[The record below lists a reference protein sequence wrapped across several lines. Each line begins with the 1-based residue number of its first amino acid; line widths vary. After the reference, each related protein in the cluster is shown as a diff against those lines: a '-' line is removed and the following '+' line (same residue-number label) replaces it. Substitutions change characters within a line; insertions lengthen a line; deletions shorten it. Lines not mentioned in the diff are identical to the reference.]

1 MHAVIRGMSHHVI
14 EASAHS
20 NASRD
25 AVWALVRD
33 IDTWQR
39 WGTWSSTSLQTPA
52 PGDDP
57 QGVGAV
63 RRLKQFPVT
72 SVERV
77 AEVVPG
83 QRLAYELVSGL
94 PFENYR
100 GEVSLADGAG
110 GGNDIPWRSEFDVTK
125 LSGGLWRRGLER
137 FFPRIVEK
145 LARGAEQEA

>member
-1 MHAVIRGMSHHVI
+1 MSHHVI

-20 NASRD
+20 SASRD

-39 WGTWSSTSLQTPA
+39 WGTWSATSLQTPA
-52 PGDDP
+52 PGEDP

-63 RRLKQFPVT
+63 RRLRQFPVT
-72 SVERV
+72 NVERV
-77 AEVVPG
+77 VEVVPG
-83 QRLAYELVSGL
+83 ERLAYELVSGL

-100 GEVSLADGAG
+100 GEVRLADGPNG
-110 GGNDIPWRSEFDVTK
+110 GTNITWRSEFDVTK
-125 LSGGLWRRGLER
+125 LRGGISRRALER
-137 FFPRIVEK
+137 FFPQIVEK